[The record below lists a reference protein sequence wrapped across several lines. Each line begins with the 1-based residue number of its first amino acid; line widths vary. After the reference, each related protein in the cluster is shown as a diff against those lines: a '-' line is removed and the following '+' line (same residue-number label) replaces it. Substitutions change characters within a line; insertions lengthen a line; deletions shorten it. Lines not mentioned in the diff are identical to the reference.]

1 MTGAA
6 MDDNRIARW
15 LRLHLEALAEVG
27 VARLRLSWSSWR
39 RVLEE
44 SQRRVPTGGPASE
57 SLNGGQPP
65 VVDAVERA
73 IWRIDR
79 FVPGS
84 TCIHRAVAGH
94 RMLTRRG
101 IDARVVIGLRS
112 GDALEGHA
120 WIEIDGGDRLQRAFI
135 EDDAGYQ
142 SVWGR

>member
-1 MTGAA
+1 MPTI
-6 MDDNRIARW
+6 DNRSVRW
-15 LRLHLEALAEVG
+15 LLLHVEALAEVA

-39 RVLEE
+39 RVLEQ
-44 SQRRVPTGGPASE
+44 SQRRVPAGGPGKAD
-57 SLNGGQPP
+57 SLNGGQPQ

-101 IDARVVIGLRS
+101 VEARVVIGLRS

-120 WIEIDGGDRLQRAFI
+120 WIEIDAGHHLQRVFV

>member
-1 MTGAA
+1 
-6 MDDNRIARW
+6 MDDNRVTRW

-44 SQRRVPTGGPASE
+44 SQRRVPTGGPGASE
-57 SLNGGQPP
+57 SLNGGQPQ
-65 VVDAVERA
+65 VVGAVERA

-101 IDARVVIGLRS
+101 IDARVIIGLRS
-112 GDALEGHA
+112 RDALEGHA
-120 WIEIDGGDRLQRAFI
+120 WIEIDAGHGLQRVFVQ
-135 EDDAGYQ
+135 DDAGYQ